1 MLADQIYIDLFI
13 KLISY
18 IIIVGSGIV
27 KIPQIIK
34 ILRSKSTKGI
44 SSFGIYIEILSSCIY
59 SFSNFRFNVPWLL
72 WADSAFIGL
81 QNLAILILCIRY
93 SGDKEKKTK
102 GSIQF
107 NHVFYLTSITLLIAA
122 LYQNLINIIILRYLS
137 ISPLI
142 FVVLSRVPQ
151 IVKCYIES
159 STGQLSFISFFLLTG
174 GSWSR
179 VATVLFSQSKSNSI
193 LLLTNVISALLN
205 TIPLMQI
212 IIFKYCSTISE
223 NNKTDNKKYSKRKID

>member
-1 MLADQIYIDLFI
+1 MDVIELVSFDTFF

-18 IIIVGSGIV
+18 LIIAGSCVV

-34 ILRSKSTKGI
+34 ILNSKSTQGI
-44 SSFGIYIEILSSCIY
+44 SSFSIYVEILSSCIY
-59 SFSNFRFNVPWLL
+59 SFTNWRFNVPWLL
-72 WADSAFIGL
+72 WADSAFIGV
-81 QNLAILILCIRY
+81 QNALILMLCIVY
-93 SGDKEKKTK
+93 SQSKNKFRVN
-102 GSIQF
+102 Q
-107 NHVFYLTSITLLIAA
+107 VFYVTSISLLIAA
-122 LYQNLINIIILRYLS
+122 LYQDAIPIQILKYLS

-179 VATVLFSQSKSNSI
+179 VATVLFSESKSNTI

-205 TIPLMQI
+205 TVPLMQI
-212 IIFKYCSTISE
+212 IIFKYCSSISE
-223 NNKTDNKKYSKRKID
+223 SGAEQRKRNKRKVE

>member
-1 MLADQIYIDLFI
+1 MFLDQIYIDLFI

-18 IIIVGSGIV
+18 LIIVGSGIV

-93 SGDKEKKTK
+93 SKDEKNKNGIK
-102 GSIQF
+102 FSHI
-107 NHVFYLTSITLLIAA
+107 FYLTSITLLIAA
-122 LYQNLINIIILRYLS
+122 LYQNLINISVLKYLS

-179 VATVLFSQSKSNSI
+179 VATVLFSESKSNNI

-223 NNKTDNKKYSKRKID
+223 SSKSESKKHSKRKID

>member
-1 MLADQIYIDLFI
+1 MGALGLISFDVLF

-18 IIIVGSGIV
+18 LIIAGSCIV

-34 ILRSKSTKGI
+34 ILNSKSTQGI
-44 SSFGIYIEILSSCIY
+44 SSFSIYVEILSSCIY
-59 SFSNFRFNVPWLL
+59 SFTNWRFNVPWLL
-72 WADSAFIGL
+72 WADSAFIGI
-81 QNLAILILCIRY
+81 QNAFILMLCIVY
-93 SGDKEKKTK
+93 SQSRKKFRTN
-102 GSIQF
+102 Q
-107 NHVFYLTSITLLIAA
+107 VFYVTSISLLIAA
-122 LYQNLINIIILRYLS
+122 LYQDAIPIKILKYLS

-179 VATVLFSQSKSNSI
+179 VATVFFSESRSNTI

-205 TIPLMQI
+205 TVPLMQI
-212 IIFKYCSTISE
+212 IIFKYCSSISE
-223 NNKTDNKKYSKRKID
+223 SGTEQRKRNKRKIE

>member
-1 MLADQIYIDLFI
+1 MNALELISLDTFFQ
-13 KLISY
+13 LISY
-18 IIIVGSGIV
+18 LIIAGSCIV

-34 ILRSKSTKGI
+34 ILNSKSTQGI
-44 SSFGIYIEILSSCIY
+44 SSFSIYVEILSSCIY
-59 SFSNFRFNVPWLL
+59 SFTNWRFNVPWLL
-72 WADSAFIGL
+72 WADSAFIGI
-81 QNLAILILCIRY
+81 QNAFILVLCIIH
-93 SGDKEKKTK
+93 SQNKKFP
-102 GSIQF
+102 INQI
-107 NHVFYLTSITLLIAA
+107 FYITSISLLIAA
-122 LYQNLINIIILRYLS
+122 LYQDVIPIQVLKYLS

-179 VATVLFSQSKSNSI
+179 VVTVLFSESKSNTI

-205 TIPLMQI
+205 TVPLMQI
-212 IIFKYCSTISE
+212 IIFKYCSSISE
-223 NNKTDNKKYSKRKID
+223 KNGIEQKRHNKRKIE

>member
-1 MLADQIYIDLFI
+1 MFLDQIYIDLFI

-18 IIIVGSGIV
+18 LIIVGSGIV

-93 SGDKEKKTK
+93 SKDEKNKNGIK
-102 GSIQF
+102 FSHI
-107 NHVFYLTSITLLIAA
+107 FYLTSITLLIAA
-122 LYQNLINIIILRYLS
+122 LYQNLINISVLKYLS

-179 VATVLFSQSKSNSI
+179 VATVLFSESKSNNI

-223 NNKTDNKKYSKRKID
+223 SNKAESRKHSKRKID